1 MSRTAL
7 SAEELERLAA
17 LAARPDHEIDAGDI
31 PEAPAENWR
40 HARRGLGRSPL
51 ERPATIPIDGD
62 VVSWFKRQASDDG
75 YQVDINRVLR
85 RYVDEAAKRS
95 A

>member
-7 SAEELERLAA
+7 SVEELERLAA
-17 LAARPDHEIDAGDI
+17 LAARPDHEIDTDDI

-40 HARRGLGRSPL
+40 DARRGLHHFPKERS
-51 ERPATIPIDGD
+51 ATIPIDGD
-62 VVSWFKRQASDDG
+62 VVSWFKRHTSDDG
-75 YQVDINRVLR
+75 YQAEINRVLR
-85 RYVDEAAKRS
+85 RYVDEALKRS